1 MQQEFG
7 GWKSAHECSLGIRKG
22 NLVVRTTG
30 GDPYLVASDVPNVR
44 GTLTLEWRQLT
55 KTRGSAE
62 VFWGDAQGGF
72 AAERSVQVSYT
83 PGEKW
88 QELKAVLPIQG
99 ALTTRRLD
107 PCQGQGELEISWL
120 RLRDASGKLVREWKF
135 NGLKDVEPVGA
146 VSSPEKWA
154 YLDNGKLRI
163 GVKVSSGAA
172 IGWLSLSKSERNL
185 LNHWDHGRLVQQSY
199 YGDDDG
205 SIWDKQ
211 PWRWNP
217 VQGGDY
223 KGTAAKVL
231 ALKIGKTDLYA
242 KSMGRNWAGCT
253 DLPEAIFE
261 QWITLKGDVAHVKY
275 RLSYSGTHS
284 HASRHH
290 EIPAIFLE
298 PDLDT
303 LVVGGNEAAR
313 NKPSWPNES
322 RKLPEHWAAY
332 VDKND
337 FGVGAKVPIAD
348 ELTCYRFG
356 DGKPEHGSCS
366 YFAPLTQFAITPG
379 TVFTYD
385 LYLTCGTLA
394 QIRSRFR
401 GADKGNIPRR

>member
-1 MQQEFG
+1 M
-7 GWKSAHECSLGIRKG
+7 
-22 NLVVRTTG
+22 
-30 GDPYLVASDVPNVR
+30 
-44 GTLTLEWRQLT
+44 
-55 KTRGSAE
+55 E
-62 VFWGDAQGGF
+62 VFWADSRGGF
-72 AAERSVQVSYT
+72 AAERSVQISDT

-88 QELKAVLPIQG
+88 QELKAVLSTQG
-99 ALTTRRLD
+99 TLTALRLD
-107 PCQGQGELEISWL
+107 PCQGETEFSWL
-120 RLRDASGKLVREWKF
+120 RLRDASGKLVREWTF
-135 NGLKDVEPVGA
+135 TNLKDVEPVGELPK
-146 VSSPEKWA
+146 PEKWA

-205 SIWDKQ
+205 SVWGDK

-217 VQGGDY
+217 VQGGDW
-223 KGTAAKVL
+223 KGGAARVL
-231 ALKIGKTDLYA
+231 QLKQTKTTLYA

-261 QWITLKGDVAHVKY
+261 QWITLKGDVAQVKY
-275 RLSYSGTHS
+275 RLTYSGAHS

-290 EIPAIFLE
+290 EIPAVFLE

-303 LVVGGNEAAR
+303 LVIGGNEAAR
-313 NKPSWPNES
+313 NKPGWPNES
-322 RKLPEHWAAY
+322 RTLLEHWAAY
-332 VDKND
+332 VDKNE
-337 FGVGAKVPIAD
+337 FGVGAKVPLAD

-366 YFAPLTQFAITPG
+366 YFAPLTKFAITPG
-379 TVFTYD
+379 LVFTYD

-394 QIRSRFR
+394 QIRSRLSGLN
-401 GADKGNIPRR
+401 GADKGDVPRR